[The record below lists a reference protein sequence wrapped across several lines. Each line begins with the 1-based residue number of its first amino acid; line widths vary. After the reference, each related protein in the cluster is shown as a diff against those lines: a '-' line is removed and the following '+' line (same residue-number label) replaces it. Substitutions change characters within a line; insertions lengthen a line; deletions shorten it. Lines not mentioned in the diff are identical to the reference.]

1 MRKLLNTLYIMT
13 PETYLALENDNV
25 IVLMDENVM
34 GKFPLHTLE
43 QIIYFGYKGAS
54 PALMGECARRNIGL
68 CFYRQSGRFLARVV
82 GTTQGNVLLR
92 KKQYRCSD
100 DEEQSCQIARYFM
113 VGKIFNA
120 RSVLERAKRDH
131 PLSVDVQTIKEI
143 SASLLHLANAART
156 CCDLDSLRGYEG
168 EAASVYFGVFDQLI
182 LQQKKDFLF
191 QGRSRRPPLDPV
203 NALLSFVYTLLTNT
217 VTAALETVGLDP
229 YVGYLHT
236 DRPGRA
242 SLALDLIEEL
252 RPVLADRFVLSLIN
266 KRIVSGKNFT
276 RKENGAVLMDAELR
290 KKVLTEWQNKKK
302 ETLTHPYLKEKVEWG
317 MVPYV
322 QAMLLARYLRGDL
335 DGYPVFLWK

>member
-43 QIIYFGYKGAS
+43 QIVYFGYKGAS

-113 VGKIFNA
+113 VGKIFNT

-168 EAASVYFGVFDQLI
+168 EAASLYFSVFDRLI
-182 LQQKKDFLF
+182 LQNKEVFSFEQRIK
-191 QGRSRRPPLDPV
+191 RPPKDPV
-203 NALLSFVYTLLTNT
+203 NTLLSFCYTILANDC
-217 VTAALETVGLDP
+217 ASALESTGLDA
-229 YVGYLHT
+229 YVGFLHR

-242 SLALDLIEEL
+242 SLALDLMEEL
-252 RPVLADRFVLSLIN
+252 RSIYADRFVLTLIN
-266 KRIVSGKNFT
+266 N
-276 RKENGAVLMDAELR
+276 RKINASAFERQENGAVLLNDKGRKIFLTDWQNR
-290 KKVLTEWQNKKK
+290 KKELIR
-302 ETLTHPYLKEKVEWG
+302 HPFLEEKIPWG
-317 MVPYV
+317 LVPFV
-322 QAMLLARYLRGDL
+322 QAQLLARVLRGDL
-335 DGYPVFLWK
+335 DVYPAFLWK